1 MYRTLKLEIKNAIA
15 TVELHR
21 PEARNAMSAQLMRE
35 MIACA
40 SRLSAMRGVDV
51 VIMRGS
57 GKCFSA
63 GADLKDASRWGKGER
78 PFDEQRDIAALG
90 YRMARAW
97 EEIPQITIAA
107 IEGYAIG
114 GGLALVAALDWR
126 ILAQDAF
133 VSLPE
138 IALGIPL
145 TWGTLPRLVNL
156 VGPARAKRLSILCE
170 RIPAAEALAMGLAD
184 YVAAPGKAL
193 SAARA
198 LAKQVLALPRSSV
211 RMTKESINAY
221 ASIGAHAASHMAHDQ
236 VQLASASLEAKAARE
251 AFAARRTKARAPST
265 ASAASPARAPA
276 RGRR

>member
-1 MYRTLKLEIKNAIA
+1 MYRTLKLEIGGAVA
-15 TVELHR
+15 TVTLNR
-21 PEARNAMSAQLMRE
+21 PDARNAMSAALMRE

-40 SRLSAMRGVDV
+40 GRLAAKREVAV
-51 VIMRGS
+51 VIVRGS

-63 GADLKDASRWGKGER
+63 GADLKDASRWASTR
-78 PFDEQRDIAALG
+78 PLEEQREIAALG

-97 EEIPQITIAA
+97 EEAPQITIAA

-114 GGLALVAALDWR
+114 GGLALAAALDWR
-126 ILAQDAF
+126 VIASDAF

-145 TWGTLPRLVNL
+145 TWGTLPRLVGL

-170 RIPAAEALAMGLAD
+170 RVPAAEALAMGLAD
-184 YVAAPGKAL
+184 YAAVPGKAL
-193 SAARA
+193 QKAREIA
-198 LAKQVLALPRSSV
+198 RQVLALPRNSV

-236 VQLASASLEAKAARE
+236 VQLAAGSAEARAARE
-251 AFAARRTKARAPST
+251 AFALRKRKAAATKAR
-265 ASAASPARAPA
+265 
-276 RGRR
+276 

>member
-1 MYRTLKLEIKNAIA
+1 MYRTLKLEIKSAIA
-15 TVELHR
+15 TVTLNR
-21 PEARNAMSAQLMRE
+21 PEARNAMSAALMRE

-40 SRLSAMRGVDV
+40 GRVGAMRDVDV
-51 VIMRGS
+51 VILCGR

-63 GADLKDASRWGKGER
+63 GADLKDASRWAGAL
-78 PFDEQRDIAALG
+78 PLDQQREIAALG

-126 ILAQDAF
+126 VIADDAF

-156 VGPARAKRLSILCE
+156 VGPASAKRLSILCE
-170 RIPAAEALAMGLAD
+170 RIPAAEAEAMGLAD
-184 YVAAPGKAL
+184 YLAPRGKAL
-193 SAARA
+193 SAARM
-198 LAKQVLALPRSSV
+198 LAKQVLALPRNSV
-211 RMTKESINAY
+211 RMTKESVNAY

-236 VQLASASLEAKAARE
+236 VQLASASPEAKAARA
-251 AFAARRTKARAPST
+251 AFAARKK
-265 ASAASPARAPA
+265 AASPARSRA
-276 RGRR
+276 RGQR

>member
-1 MYRTLKLEIKNAIA
+1 MYRTLKLEIKGAVA

-21 PEARNAMSAQLMRE
+21 PESRNAMSAQLMRE

-40 SRLSAMRGVDV
+40 ERLAAKRDVDV
-51 VIMRGS
+51 VIVRGS

-63 GADLKDASRWGKGER
+63 GADLKDASRWAGTL
-78 PFDEQRDIAALG
+78 PFDQQREIAALG

-126 ILAQDAF
+126 VVAEDAF

-184 YVAAPGKAL
+184 YVAQPGKAL
-193 SAARA
+193 SVARA
-198 LAKQVLALPRSSV
+198 VAKQLLALPRNSV

-221 ASIGAHAASHMAHDQ
+221 AGIGAHAASHMAHDQ
-236 VQLASASLEAKAARE
+236 VQLASASAEARAARE
-251 AFAARRTKARAPST
+251 AFAARKKK
-265 ASAASPARAPA
+265 AASPARSRA

>member
-1 MYRTLKLEIKNAIA
+1 MYSTLKLAVSGGIA
-15 TVELHR
+15 VVALNR
-21 PEARNAMSAQLMRE
+21 PEARNAISAELMRE

-40 SRLSAMRGVDV
+40 GRLAARRDVDV
-51 VIMRGS
+51 IILRGS
-57 GKCFSA
+57 GKWFSA
-63 GADLKDASRWGKGER
+63 GADLRDARRWGNGEL
-78 PFDEQRDIAALG
+78 PFDRQRETASLG

-97 EEIPQITIAA
+97 EELPQITIAA

-114 GGLALVAALDWR
+114 GGLALAAALDWR
-126 ILAQDAF
+126 VLATDAF

-170 RIPAAEALAMGLAD
+170 RVPAADALAMGLAD
-184 YVAAPGKAL
+184 YAAAPGKAL
-193 SAARA
+193 QTARA
-198 LAKQVLALPRSSV
+198 LAKQVLALPRNSV

-236 VQLASASLEAKAARE
+236 VQLAAASLEAKAARE
-251 AFAARRTKARAPST
+251 AFAARPKQ
-265 ASAASPARAPA
+265 AASRAVSRP
-276 RGRR
+276 RRRR

>member
-1 MYRTLKLEIKNAIA
+1 MYRTLKLEIKGAVA
-15 TVELHR
+15 TVTLNR

-40 SRLSAMRGVDV
+40 GRVGALREVDV
-51 VIMRGS
+51 VILRGS

-63 GADLKDASRWGKGER
+63 GADLKDASRWAGQL
-78 PFDEQRDIAALG
+78 PLDQQREIASLG

-97 EEIPQITIAA
+97 EELPQITIAA

-126 ILAQDAF
+126 VIASDAF

-170 RIPAAEALAMGLAD
+170 RIPAADALAMGLAD
-184 YVAAPGKAL
+184 YAVGPGKTL
-193 SAARA
+193 QAARA
-198 LAKQVLALPRSSV
+198 LAKQVLALPRNSV
-211 RMTKESINAY
+211 RMTKESVNAY

-236 VQLASASLEAKAARE
+236 VQLASAS
-251 AFAARRTKARAPST
+251 
-265 ASAASPARAPA
+265 
-276 RGRR
+276 